1 MPTTITAADLEA
13 VLRGDGE
20 LALIDVR
27 EEGVFG
33 QNHLLMA
40 VNLPLSGLELSI
52 RRAVPRRGTPLVL
65 VDDDD
70 GLAARA
76 AALLTGFGYVDISLL
91 EGGVAGWTAAG
102 LETFS
107 GLNVPSKAF
116 GEYVEHHFNTPS
128 VDATELRRMIDNGA
142 DMVIL
147 DSRPMAEFNRMSIP
161 GGINC
166 PGAELTHR
174 IAALAPNPE
183 TTVVVNC
190 AGRTR
195 SILGA
200 QSLRHAGVPNPVVA
214 LRNGTMGWH
223 LAGFKLDHGQD
234 RAAPAVSAADAV
246 LARDRAGVVAAHYGV
261 PVIDGATLQKW
272 RGEQETHTL
281 LVLDVRGP
289 DEYQAGHL
297 VDARHAPGG
306 QVVQATDRHIAVRNA
321 RVVLVDPAETRAL
334 MTAAWLIQM
343 GLSNVHVLAAA
354 DAATSLVTGPEAIE
368 TPPPPAADTLTPE
381 DLNAALTA
389 GAVTVVD
396 LQPSLAYREG
406 HIPGAWFLVRARWQA
421 DLAALGAAAGKLVV
435 TSPDGALALWAA
447 AEMTAAGRP
456 ANALAGG
463 TEAWAAAGY
472 PLTQGM
478 ENPASLTDDV
488 FLLPYARRDPDEA
501 AAAMNAYLT
510 WEVAL
515 LDQIKK
521 PGGISFPQF

>member
-116 GEYVEHHFNTPS
+116 GEYVEHHFDTPS

-406 HIPGAWFLVRARWQA
+406 HIPGAWFLVRAVADRFGGAWRGGRETGGDLSRWRPG
-421 DLAALGAAAGKLVV
+421 ALGGGGNDRRRAAGERARRGHGGVGGGGISLDPGNGK
-435 TSPDGALALWAA
+435 SGQPDRRCFSAA
-447 AEMTAAGRP
+447 H
-456 ANALAGG
+456 
-463 TEAWAAAGY
+463 
-472 PLTQGM
+472 
-478 ENPASLTDDV
+478 
-488 FLLPYARRDPDEA
+488 ARRDPDEA

>member
-1 MPTTITAADLEA
+1 
-13 VLRGDGE
+13 
-20 LALIDVR
+20 
-27 EEGVFG
+27 
-33 QNHLLMA
+33 
-40 VNLPLSGLELSI
+40 
-52 RRAVPRRGTPLVL
+52 
-65 VDDDD
+65 
-70 GLAARA
+70 
-76 AALLTGFGYVDISLL
+76 
-91 EGGVAGWTAAG
+91 
-102 LETFS
+102 
-107 GLNVPSKAF
+107 
-116 GEYVEHHFNTPS
+116 
-128 VDATELRRMIDNGA
+128 
-142 DMVIL
+142 
-147 DSRPMAEFNRMSIP
+147 
-161 GGINC
+161 
-166 PGAELTHR
+166 
-174 IAALAPNPE
+174 
-183 TTVVVNC
+183 
-190 AGRTR
+190 
-195 SILGA
+195 
-200 QSLRHAGVPNPVVA
+200 
-214 LRNGTMGWH
+214 
-223 LAGFKLDHGQD
+223 
-234 RAAPAVSAADAV
+234 
-246 LARDRAGVVAAHYGV
+246 
-261 PVIDGATLQKW
+261 
-272 RGEQETHTL
+272 
-281 LVLDVRGP
+281 
-289 DEYQAGHL
+289 
-297 VDARHAPGG
+297 
-306 QVVQATDRHIAVRNA
+306 
-321 RVVLVDPAETRAL
+321 AL

-456 ANALAGG
+456 ASALAGG
-463 TEAWAAAGY
+463 TEAWAAAEY